1 MARIP
6 ARPAHLDTKP
16 PSEFEIDDGG
26 LEDELETLRGNIF
39 NGEAV
44 DGVFRGKPPG
54 IPLLVVTNRRLM
66 LVERSMF
73 DDHTALVSA
82 PIKGVSSVS
91 VLFGK
96 DDSVHTATTVGI
108 VMLGGKHQM
117 ILSTPEEARELHD
130 MLVWA
135 LIG

>member
-26 LEDELETLRGNIF
+26 LEDELETLRGNVF

-44 DGVFRGKPPG
+44 DGVFRGRPPG

-66 LVERSMF
+66 FVDRAMF

-82 PIKGVSSVS
+82 PLKGVSSVS
-91 VLFGK
+91 VLVGEG
-96 DDSVHTATTVGI
+96 DSVRTAATVGI
-108 VMLGGKHQM
+108 VMLGGKHQ
-117 ILSTPEEARELHD
+117 IVLATSEEARQLHD
-130 MLVWA
+130 MLIWA